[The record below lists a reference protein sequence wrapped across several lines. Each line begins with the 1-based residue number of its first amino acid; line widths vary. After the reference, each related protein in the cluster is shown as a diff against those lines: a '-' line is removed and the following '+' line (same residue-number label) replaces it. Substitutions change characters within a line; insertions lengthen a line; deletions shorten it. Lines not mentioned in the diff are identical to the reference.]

1 MGFSHP
7 RRAARPPRSLR
18 LHLYGFLIVIGIGA
32 ATSAAATPA
41 IVVDAA
47 TGNVL
52 YEDQANEPWYP
63 ASLTKLMTIYVAL
76 SAVRDHQIT
85 FETPLVV
92 SARAASMAP
101 SKMGFAPGTE
111 VTLDNAL
118 KMLVVK
124 SANDMAVTVAEGL
137 AGSVEAFAEDMN
149 RTAAELGMTESH
161 FVNPNGLHDPEH
173 VSSARDLAILAHAL
187 YVNFPDAAGLFA
199 IGALRLGDEIIPTH
213 NNMLGRYPGADG
225 MKTGFT
231 CSAGFNLVASA
242 ERGGHRYI
250 AVVLGAPSIKARLIR
265 TAVLLDRAF
274 AGIDHPRP
282 MSPPDATDATPP
294 DMHDAVC
301 RNRVKTEVEW
311 AAETERLEAALAA
324 PSLPT
329 FPANGFLFNAAPAA
343 DQAPAAS
350 RIAMMPAPVFD
361 PVAVYIGPAPG
372 YLGPVAE
379 ARAPHSPI
387 GTPSP
392 PDAASAYTADKPEG
406 IETTDT
412 PVKPDPA
419 ALPMKGKLAKKGGAK
434 SVAQKAKKGGAKL
447 AQHEPSEEE
456 EMDSADKTAGPE
468 HVSKAAG
475 RYAAKSA
482 MTTASSHKS
491 PVDKMLAQTDVT
503 KPAKHKAKAKEAKA
517 DKVAKTKVAKA
528 KTGKVAA
535 KSKPVKT
542 AAKAKPGKLAAKAK
556 PAKLAAKPKPAKSAS
571 APD

>member
-1 MGFSHP
+1 MACAPPDRSLWH
-7 RRAARPPRSLR
+7 RRGLR
-18 LHLYGFLIVIGIGA
+18 LHLFSFFVIAFGIV
-32 ATSAAATPA
+32 SAASAMANPA

-52 YEDQANEPWYP
+52 YEQHADEPWYP

-85 FETPLVV
+85 LETPLVV

-124 SANDMAVTVAEGL
+124 SANDIAVAVAEGV

-149 RTAAELGMTESH
+149 RSAAELGMTQSH

-173 VSSARDLAILAHAL
+173 VSSARDLAILARAI
-187 YVNFPDAAGLFA
+187 YVNFPHAAGLFG

-250 AVVLGAPSIKARLIR
+250 AVVLGAPSIKSRLVR

-274 AGIDHPRP
+274 AGIDHPHP
-282 MSPPDATDATPP
+282 MSAAIPERASPP
-294 DMHDAVC
+294 DMHDEVC
-301 RNRVKTEVEW
+301 RRR
-311 AAETERLEAALAA
+311 AQAIMAFDAETERLEAPLAI
-324 PSLPT
+324 PT
-329 FPANGFLFNAAPAA
+329 TPIFPANGFLFNAAPAP

-361 PVAVYIGPAPG
+361 PVSVYIGPAPG

-379 ARAPHSPI
+379 ARPPHSPI
-387 GTPSP
+387 GTPSE
-392 PDAASAYTADKPEG
+392 PDAASAYTSEKPEG
-406 IETTDT
+406 IETSDS
-412 PVKPDPA
+412 PVKPDAA
-419 ALPMKGKLAKKGGAK
+419 ALPMKGDLAKTESGTQK
-434 SVAQKAKKGGAKL
+434 SEKPGQL
-447 AQHEPSEEE
+447 AEHEPNEDDES
-456 EMDSADKTAGPE
+456 DAAPATKANPTKIAADEARGDKAAESKPHKIGKTHVARAHAAKEKHAKRAKGSDKVAGKTKHVKTAG
-468 HVSKAAG
+468 K
-475 RYAAKSA
+475 AKSIK
-482 MTTASSHKS
+482 TA
-491 PVDKMLAQTDVT
+491 AET
-503 KPAKHKAKAKEAKA
+503 KRT
-517 DKVAKTKVAKA
+517 KT
-528 KTGKVAA
+528 AA
-535 KSKPVKT
+535 KSKHIKT
-542 AAKAKPGKLAAKAK
+542 AGK
-556 PAKLAAKPKPAKSAS
+556 PAKLAAKPRPAKAAS